1 MLLMEYIL
9 RQDSKNIGECHPAFF
24 TNSPRKGAV
33 LENLGGQTGQHLTVF
48 LSLFLVKHTH
58 SQIIFVVM
66 AKYSVKRSKRLYGW
80 TILSTNLSTKVP
92 LWRWVIG
99 SVEAG
104 VQDSVEGP
112 KLLVLFCLDP
122 AYCPIR

>member
-66 AKYSVKRSKRLYGW
+66 AKYSVKRSKRLYSW
-80 TILSTNLSTKVP
+80 TILSSKYSAIMKMGHWLCRS
-92 LWRWVIG
+92 W
-99 SVEAG
+99 
-104 VQDSVEGP
+104 
-112 KLLVLFCLDP
+112 
-122 AYCPIR
+122 CPRL